1 MPILLKLNA
10 NYGDEFDCEELA
22 IVFNATADQVEAA
35 LKQACTTVEE
45 YDEETDKVTRVI
57 SDKDTEMY
65 FGTNEFLD
73 ANEVLS
79 CTSIKEITDEQAHT
93 MLSLL
98 GIGIEYQ
105 FDNSKYPFFTFG
117 TGVLSQIQ
125 DHLYTDEE

>member
-35 LKQACTTVEE
+35 LKQACTTVED
-45 YDEETDKVTRVI
+45 YDEETEKVTRVI

-73 ANEVLS
+73 AMDVLS
-79 CTSIKEITDEQAHT
+79 GTSIKEITDEQAHI
-93 MLSLL
+93 MLALL
-98 GIGIEYQ
+98 GIGVEHQ
-105 FDNSKYPFFTFG
+105 FAHYKYPFFTFG
-117 TGVLSQIQ
+117 TGVLSHIQ
-125 DHLYTDEE
+125 DHLHTDEQ